1 MSPLAGDGGIYE
13 PPASFR
19 DDVGPVSHV
28 HAKLLWCGLSVGT
41 RRSYGPARRSYE
53 RYCAFEFP
61 GQQAWPAT
69 LEKLCGWVCARAV
82 GSHGESRIR
91 PKTIAHYLAALRSV
105 HVDKRLN
112 TAVFANEHLKRLVDG
127 AKRLDTDS
135 TVSVRRP
142 ITLSILEKI
151 VNPAPPPSASLS
163 PAQLDSLRV
172 DTAFKVAFAGFLRM
186 GEFTYNKA
194 ELKDRT
200 TFQKE
205 RPLLGDV
212 VIKPSHAT
220 FTLILPEAFEEKPV
234 PRRLDPLGAHGLL
247 YLPSS
252 CTGSP
257 PASRY
262 SAHQLTT
269 VYALLWLLLPLR
281 APRHSLHPAQGRWPL
296 ARRLYGTYS
305 FRKGT
310 AQTAL
315 DRGLSKEDIQL
326 LGRWSSDAVELY
338 YKHAEENI
346 VRLSRKL
353 LSTSPLPGSTMEKK
367 TPEENTLSSRIT
379 RVMRLQSAL
388 D

>member
-1 MSPLAGDGGIYE
+1 MPSSSGAASPLAPAGATG
-13 PPASFR
+13 PPGAPTR
-19 DDVGPVSHV
+19 
-28 HAKLLWCGLSVGT
+28 GT
-41 RRSYGPARRSYE
+41 APSSSPANK
-53 RYCAFEFP
+53 P
-61 GQQAWPAT
+61 GQPCWKSYAVGFVRERWAPT
-69 LEKLCGWVCARAV
+69 ARA
-82 GSHGESRIR
+82 GLGQKPSLITSRHSA
-91 PKTIAHYLAALRSV
+91 PFTLRSV
-105 HVDKRLN
+105 HVDKHLN

-205 RPLLGDV
+205 RPLLGEV

-220 FTLILPEAFEEKPV
+220 FTLKRSKKSQFQGVSI
-234 PRRLDPLGAHGLL
+234 RLAR
-247 YLPSS
+247 
-252 CTGSP
+252 TGSSTCP
-257 PASRY
+257 VAALEALRRHDTRPIDSPLFLLSSGSFSR
-262 SAHQLTT
+262 SE
-269 VYALLWLLLPLR
+269 LLGILSTRLR
-281 APRHSLHPAQGRWPL
+281 AAGLWQEGFTGH
-296 ARRLYGTYS
+296 S
-305 FRKGT
+305 FRKGA

-353 LSTSPLPGSTMEKK
+353 LSTSPLPGSSPNAAM
-367 TPEENTLSSRIT
+367 S
-379 RVMRLQSAL
+379 
-388 D
+388 

>member
-1 MSPLAGDGGIYE
+1 M
-13 PPASFR
+13 
-19 DDVGPVSHV
+19 
-28 HAKLLWCGLSVGT
+28 
-41 RRSYGPARRSYE
+41 
-53 RYCAFEFP
+53 
-61 GQQAWPAT
+61 
-69 LEKLCGWVCARAV
+69 

-205 RPLLGDV
+205 RPLLGEV

-220 FTLILPEAFEEKPV
+220 FTLKRSKKSQFQGVSI
-234 PRRLDPLGAHGLL
+234 RLAR
-247 YLPSS
+247 
-252 CTGSP
+252 TGSSTCP
-257 PASRY
+257 VAALEALRRHDTRPIDSPLFLLSSGSFSR
-262 SAHQLTT
+262 SE
-269 VYALLWLLLPLR
+269 LLGILSTRLR
-281 APRHSLHPAQGRWPL
+281 AAGLWQEGFTGH
-296 ARRLYGTYS
+296 S
-305 FRKGT
+305 FRKGA

-353 LSTSPLPGSTMEKK
+353 LSTSPLPGSSPNAAM
-367 TPEENTLSSRIT
+367 S
-379 RVMRLQSAL
+379 
-388 D
+388 